1 MDINTLTLDQYMA
14 LTQRNH
20 GLGVVRPEIANN
32 VNFEIKGQFMKRL
45 GDNTFVRNHKDDAYK
60 HVQKVL
66 EIIDLFSITGVNH
79 NVIMLRVFPIKL
91 TRAEKRWKDRLP
103 TCSID
108 TWALLEKAFIQKYC
122 PPSRTAKRQE
132 EIHNFK
138 SEDDETFY
146 CAWERCNDLL
156 FKCPQHDLN
165 SKKKVNIF
173 YKVLDILTRQMLDS
187 QG

>member
-20 GLGVVRPEIANN
+20 GPGVVRPKIANN

-45 GDNTFVRNHKDDAYK
+45 GDNTFVRNHEDEAYK
-60 HVQKVL
+60 HTQKVL

-103 TCSID
+103 TRSID
-108 TWALLEKAFIQKYC
+108 TWTLLEKAFIQK
-122 PPSRTAKRQE
+122 
-132 EIHNFK
+132 
-138 SEDDETFY
+138 
-146 CAWERCNDLL
+146 CNDLL
-156 FKCPQHDLN
+156 FKCPRHDLN

-173 YKVLDILTRQMLDS
+173 YKGLDIPTRQMLDS
-187 QG
+187 QGLIP